1 MQRTALCLARCLAP
15 LVFAPTSLAAQL
27 QVTPA
32 PGWWESRT
40 VLNVSGI
47 DIVQMQTQILAA
59 LPPDQREQAIA
70 QMKAAGVSTQEPGV
84 ARYCVSP
91 AQAEKARD
99 PAAAI
104 GEVNRSVRQCRFE
117 PTTVGATEVQFRGR
131 CDDPRTFTG
140 NVAGRFTMTEPKS
153 WTIDFHG
160 RGTLAGITL
169 GAPLPAQGRTVAR
182 WVAADCAAQATK

>member
-1 MQRTALCLARCLAP
+1 MRTAFSFARCVAP
-15 LVFAPTSLAAQL
+15 LVFAPAAFAAQL
-27 QVTPA
+27 QITPA

-59 LPPDQREQAIA
+59 LPPEQREQAIA

-104 GEVNRSVRQCRFE
+104 GEVNRSVRQCRFQ
-117 PTTVGATEVQFRGR
+117 PTSVAATAVQFRGR
-131 CDDPRTFTG
+131 CDDPRSFTG
-140 NVAGRFTMTEPKS
+140 NVQGTFTMTDPKA

-169 GAPLPAQGRTVAR
+169 GTPLPAQGRTVAR
-182 WVAADCAAQATK
+182 WVAADCAAQANR